1 VANTLRG
8 MGFQVIEGSNLDRA
22 SMERALQEFLQ
33 RAPTSTVRLLF
44 YAGHGISMDGDNF
57 LVPVDATVATKTAAM
72 FELIDIDRI
81 LKGLDDEAHANIVI
95 LDACRDNPFESR
107 ISPSRSATKGGG
119 LIAYQSV
126 GSGTLIAFAT
136 APGNTAADGTGAHSP
151 FTTALLKHIGE
162 SGVEVNQMLT
172 RVRIEVA
179 TATEK
184 KQIPW
189 VNSSL
194 LGEVYLGAESRPK
207 ASR

>member
-1 VANTLRG
+1 MTKPT
-8 MGFQVIEGSNLDRA
+8 
-22 SMERALQEFLQ
+22 
-33 RAPTSTVRLLF
+33 PTSSSLTP
-44 YAGHGISMDGDNF
+44 A
-57 LVPVDATVATKTAAM
+57 ATIRSKAA
-72 FELIDIDRI
+72 FHL
-81 LKGLDDEAHANIVI
+81 
-95 LDACRDNPFESR
+95 
-107 ISPSRSATKGGG
+107 ATKGGG

-179 TATEK
+179 TEK

-189 VNSSL
+189 VN
-194 LGEVYLGAESRPK
+194 
-207 ASR
+207 